1 MHAWPSLSELGANE
15 HGMHAKI
22 PMQVK
27 IYMYIYTHTQEKLG
41 ELMGSIRKRMIF
53 VERGRGRGGN
63 STRERFRIAGWP
75 PKRGAWF

>member
-41 ELMGSIRKRMIF
+41 ELMGPS
-53 VERGRGRGGN
+53 ER
-63 STRERFRIAGWP
+63 E
-75 PKRGAWF
+75 